1 MIERL
6 VITLVILAGLSL
18 LWFGWRIYKSKLV
31 QGIQPVDNPAGIPTL
46 LYFSADYCAP
56 CKLQQ
61 TPIMNNLS
69 AKFGER
75 VVIKKYDVTEHPDL
89 AGRYK
94 ILTLPATIV
103 LDGRGQVIHM
113 NYGVASQA
121 KLEAQLALP
130 AVESA
135 INRPPATVEFQT

>member
-18 LWFGWRIYKSKLV
+18 LWLGWRTYKSKLV
-31 QGIQPVDNPAGIPTL
+31 RSIQAAEYAAGIPTL

-61 TPIMNNLS
+61 TPIVNNLS

-75 VVIKKYDVTEHPDL
+75 VVIKKYDVTEHPDM

-121 KLEAQLALP
+121 KLEAQLAVP

-135 INRPPATVEFQT
+135 INRPPAAVEFQT